1 MIEAGLAPEA
11 ARMAGRANCL
21 QCAPRIYYASTLMLG
36 PLSEWSHRLDAIA
49 QMGFDHLL
57 LSPLFNPSANY
68 TLLHPRLAWDGDAAS
83 GLAKISD
90 LARAAGLAPLLD
102 VVLGR
107 RAAGSSREAV
117 QDRSL
122 DPRRIS
128 LDMVAAPAPLERA
141 EDQLALAEWLVP
153 LLQQWSHSGIAGFH
167 FSNLAALPPP
177 LIRMLAEIVHQ
188 THPDRMI
195 LGWTPGIPRSR
206 LRSLADCGLDFVF
219 ASLPWWDFRADWFW
233 EELAALRRLAP
244 VITCPEAPLESRL
257 AAFCHDKLALRTF
270 YIRSLHFAA
279 ALGAGWM
286 MPMGFEYGAITQLD
300 PAHDTPEDFARLAEV
315 APFDLT
321 GAVTGVNDDRT
332 RRPDLAPSTVYRVL
346 SPPAAAV
353 AVVLSHS
360 PDGASLIA
368 VNTDT
373 SHRHLW
379 DPAGLPATSV
389 GRAVF
394 VFPGAPRYLRPGEV
408 FRQSAES
415 SVSIPGGVSD
425 SAASAAAEPR
435 FAIEN
440 ISPSVDDGRFPARRI
455 VGEAV
460 SVEAD
465 VICDGHDV
473 IRVDLLWRARGAEA
487 WQRAPMRLV
496 DNDRYRAAFFPLQLG
511 IYEFTI
517 EAWRDAFGTFCDE
530 LKKKHDAGVATNLEL
545 REGMA
550 LLEAAGQMPLVQ
562 RLASL
567 SEDERLVALLSE
579 DSAAA
584 MVRADLR
591 PFATKIDPPLE
602 LEAERLTARFAS
614 WYEIFPRSMSDDP
627 ARHGTFDDVIAH
639 LPRIRD
645 MGFDVLYFPPIHPIG
660 HTNRKGRNNT
670 LTAGPGDPGSP
681 YAIGSADGG
690 HTDIHNE
697 LGTLADFR
705 RLLAAAARN
714 GLELALDFA
723 IQCSPDHPWL
733 KQHPDWFAWRP
744 DGSIRYAENPPKKY
758 QDIVNV
764 DFYSCGAVPDLWE
777 ALRDVVRFWADEG
790 VRIFRVDNPHTKPLP
805 FWQWLIADI
814 KSTYPET
821 IFLAEAFTKPKMMYR
836 LAKIGFNQSYTYFT
850 WRNTRAELETYLTEL
865 TQTPARE
872 FFRPNFFVN
881 TPDINPPFLQ
891 NSGRAGFLIR
901 AALAATLSGLWGVY
915 SGFEL
920 CEAAALPGR
929 EEYLNSEKYEI
940 RARDWN
946 SAGNIVSEIS
956 RLNQL
961 RHRNPALQTHLGLTF
976 LASTNNQIMV
986 FEKSTERRDN
996 IIIVA
1001 ISLDPLQPQETV
1013 YELPLWKWGLP
1024 DHGVVMADDLIAESN
1039 GLRQGKYHMLRL
1051 DPNSFPYAIWRIRP
1065 QQDITT

>member
-1 MIEAGLAPEA
+1 
-11 ARMAGRANCL
+11 MAGRVNRT
-21 QCAPRIYYASTLMLG
+21 QTAPRIYYASALMLG
-36 PLSEWSHRLDAIA
+36 PLGDWSRHLDAIA
-49 QMGFDHLL
+49 RMGFDHLL
-57 LSPLFNPSANY
+57 LSALFKPSADY
-68 TLLHPRLAWDGDAAS
+68 MFLHPRLAWDGDAAS

-90 LARAAGLAPLLD
+90 LARAAGLAPLFD
-102 VVLGR
+102 VVLGHVAGGLSLSR
-107 RAAGSSREAV
+107 KAA

-122 DPRRIS
+122 DPRRFS
-128 LDMVAAPAPLERA
+128 LDSVTAPAPLDRV
-141 EDQLALAEWLVP
+141 EDQLALAHWLAP
-153 LLQQWSHSGIAGFH
+153 LLQEWSQTGIAGFR
-167 FSNLAALPPP
+167 FTNLMALPPT

-188 THPDRMI
+188 PHPDHMI

-206 LRSLADCGLDFVF
+206 VRQLADCGLDFVF

-233 EELAALRRLAP
+233 EELATLRCLAP
-244 VITCPEAPLESRL
+244 VITCPEAPFESRL
-257 AAFCHDKLALRTF
+257 AAICHDKLSLRTF
-270 YIRSLHFAA
+270 YDRSLQFAA
-279 ALGAGWM
+279 ALGSGWM
-286 MPMGFEYGAITQLD
+286 MPMGFEYAAITRMD
-300 PAHDTPEDFARLAEV
+300 PAHDTPEDFARLAAV

-321 GAVTGVNDDRT
+321 GVVTDVNYQRT
-332 RRPDLAPSTVYRVL
+332 RRPEIASSAAYRVL
-346 SPPAAAV
+346 SPPAADV
-353 AVVLSHS
+353 SLVLFHS
-360 PDGASLIA
+360 PGGASLIA

-373 SHRHLW
+373 RHRRPW
-379 DPAGLPATSV
+379 DPARLPAASV
-389 GRAVF
+389 GSDVF
-394 VFPGAPRYLRPGEV
+394 VFSGPARDLLPGEV
-408 FRQSAES
+408 FRQSADTS
-415 SVSIPGGVSD
+415 FSIPGRFSE
-425 SAASAAAEPR
+425 SAACAAAEPR

-440 ISPSVDDGRFPARRI
+440 IAPAVDDGRFPARRI
-455 VGEAV
+455 VGEVV

-465 VICDGHDV
+465 IICDGHDV

-487 WQRAPMRLV
+487 WQRAPMRLLN
-496 DNDRYRAAFFPLQLG
+496 NDRYRGEFFPLQLG
-511 IYEFTI
+511 MYEFTV
-517 EAWRDAFGTFCDE
+517 EAWRDAFGTFVDE

-545 REGMA
+545 SEGMA
-550 LLEAAGQMPLVQ
+550 LLEDAGQVPLVQ
-562 RLASL
+562 HLTSL
-567 SEDERLVALLSE
+567 TEDERLVALLSGE
-579 DSAAA
+579 IAAT
-584 MVRADLR
+584 MVRADRR

-602 LEAERLTARFAS
+602 LEAERLTARFAA
-614 WYEIFPRSMSDDP
+614 WYEIFPRSMSDD
-627 ARHGTFDDVIAH
+627 AGRHGTFDDVIRH

-660 HTNRKGRNNT
+660 HTNRKGRNNA
-670 LTAGPGDPGSP
+670 LTAGPDDPGSP

-690 HTDIHNE
+690 HTDIHGE
-697 LGTLADFR
+697 LGTLSDFR
-705 RLLAAAARN
+705 RLLAAAARQ

-723 IQCSPDHPWL
+723 VQCSPDHPWL

-764 DFYSCGAVPDLWE
+764 DFYASGAVPELWE
-777 ALRDVVRFWADEG
+777 ALRDAVRFWADEG

-814 KSTYPET
+814 KATYPET

-850 WRNTRAELETYLTEL
+850 WRNTRTELETYLTEL
-865 TQTPARE
+865 THSSARE

-901 AALAATLSGLWGVY
+901 ASLAAMLSGLWGVY

-929 EEYLNSEKYEI
+929 EEYLDSEKYEI
-940 RARDWN
+940 RAWDWN
-946 SAGNIVSEIS
+946 RSGNIVSEIS

-961 RHRNPALQTHLGLTF
+961 RHGNPALQTHLGLTF
-976 LASTNNQIMV
+976 LPSTNDQIMV
-986 FEKSTERRDN
+986 FEKSTENRDN
-996 IIIVA
+996 VIVVA

-1024 DHGVVMADDLIAESN
+1024 DHAAIMVDDLIAESS
-1039 GLRQGKYHMLRL
+1039 GFRQGKHHTLRL
-1051 DPNSFPYAIWRIRP
+1051 DPNSLPYAIWRIRP